1 MFFVKGK
8 IMANLDSKQFAPG
21 VSVAEF
27 ATQTHFEGHAA
38 SLIEAGVINEQWLPG
53 FPGNQK
59 TCVTVVL
66 DSDGNG
72 FVAPPKSSAERCE
85 GDFGYLRIFKS
96 GNNFRVCKNKPWQER
111 ERYYAER
118 RAACTS
124 ETWQIN
130 KELVIQQRDFPR
142 EWKQCVVQEARR
154 AENLAKGIACF
165 TGFPDIE
172 LSDADRKTILEAVD
186 HLVLTINSTTP
197 FLRQAK
203 ESDGNVIRLADH
215 AHRGMRKAG

>member
-1 MFFVKGK
+1 
-8 IMANLDSKQFAPG
+8 MATSDFKQFAPG
-21 VSVAEF
+21 VYVAEYD
-27 ATQTHFEGHAA
+27 TQTCFEGHAEP
-38 SLIEAGVINEQWLPG
+38 LITAGVIKMHWLPG
-53 FPGNQK
+53 YPGNQK
-59 TCVTVVL
+59 TSVIVVF
-66 DSDGNG
+66 DADGNG
-72 FVAPPKSSAERCE
+72 TVAPPKSCVERCE

-96 GNNFRVCKNKPWQER
+96 GNNFRVSKNKPRQER

-172 LSDADRKTILEAVD
+172 LSDADRKKILEAVD
-186 HLVLTINSTTP
+186 HLILTINSTTP
-197 FLRQAK
+197 FLKQAK
-203 ESDGNVIRLADH
+203 ESYGNVIRLADH